1 MGRQTTAAEVS
12 MGNTEPVDEE
22 LKRLEAL
29 RAVQQREMGRGCL
42 LALVLDSAAMLAAVL
57 WLIATLLE
65 MPRLRLTAAGA
76 FLVFTLAAAVTV
88 LMMMIQGN
96 LPGQRRLRQEHER
109 ALERRGS
116 S

>member
-1 MGRQTTAAEVS
+1 MGD
-12 MGNTEPVDEE
+12 TELVDEE

-42 LALVLDSAAMLAAVL
+42 LALVLDGAAMLAGVL
-57 WLIATLLE
+57 WLIATFLE

-76 FLVFTLAAAVTV
+76 FLVFTLATAVV
-88 LMMMIQGN
+88 ILILLVQGN

-109 ALERRGS
+109 ATGRRGS